1 MSHVCERSARDAGHP
16 QPRRERGV
24 RRVGSQRKRLGG
36 GGLTPFFFLTE
47 GRLQRKEDNIDRIGG
62 FGGIGGI
69 GELRVLRENKKEKNK
84 WTLLKESTI
93 LRVHINKEK
102 DYERIRQ
109 LENKLSR
116 MLRSNL

>member
-47 GRLQRKEDNIDRIGG
+47 GRLQRKEDNIERIGG
-62 FGGIGGI
+62 FGGIGGIGGI
-69 GELRVLRENKKEKNK
+69 GELRVLRENKKEKKN
-84 WTLLKESTI
+84 
-93 LRVHINKEK
+93 R
-102 DYERIRQ
+102 
-109 LENKLSR
+109 
-116 MLRSNL
+116 